1 MSALAFTNYE
11 PREVKEDKGHSV
23 VQAVVVTDEQ
33 VLESVRAIGGNTQRS
48 RSTRVARLI
57 AEALKSGDKC
67 PD

>member
-11 PREVKEDKGHSV
+11 PLEVKDGKGHSV

-33 VLESVRAIGGNTQRS
+33 VQESIKAIGGNIKHN

>member
-11 PREVKEDKGHSV
+11 PLEVKDAKGHSV

-33 VLESVRAIGGNTQRS
+33 VLESVKAVGGNTKRT

-57 AEALKSGDKC
+57 AEALRSGDKC